1 MTPIQR
7 RAFLQSS
14 LLASGSLLLSRAGA
28 AQVMPALK
36 AHALAVHLAIDI
48 TKPGPSIPSSYIGL
62 SYEQSQLG
70 NPNFFAETNTQLA
83 GIMRTLGRHGVLRI
97 GGNTSDRNTF
107 WNRNA
112 KPSLKYSDMTAG
124 PDTGNNRLRR
134 VFITPEAI
142 RNLRDFLDRTGW
154 ALIYGLNLGKGTP
167 QSAADE
173 AAFVMETIG
182 RDKVVAFQVG
192 NEPDAFALTGL
203 RPKNWSLQQYLA
215 QWNQFYQSVKARVP
229 DAPFAGPDTA
239 TNANWLMPFA
249 KTFRDDI
256 RFISSHYYAIRRPT
270 GTINRLLSANDRLE
284 HEMSAVKQ
292 VQMETGLP
300 FRMTETNSCPGGKP
314 GVSDTF
320 AAALWAGDYMYQL
333 AEAGSIGINFH
344 GGGYGW
350 YTPIAG
356 TPEAGF
362 LARPE
367 YYGLLLFAQA
377 GPGRLVS
384 AKLSGTEAAPL
395 LKAYALRGK
404 DGHLRVALFNKNE
417 DKDVVVK
424 ISGSAG
430 LGATL
435 MRLEAPRLDD
445 TTDVTFGGS
454 VVGVDGRWLPMVEEP
469 VPSRNGLYMVH
480 MKKASGALVTFS

>member
-1 MTPIQR
+1 MTAMKR

-14 LLASGSLLLSRAGA
+14 LLASGSLLLTRSGF
-28 AQVMPALK
+28 AQGMPESG
-36 AHALAVHLAIDI
+36 VPVDLAIDRSELGHRI
-48 TKPGPSIPSSYIGL
+48 RPNYTGL

-70 NPNFFAETNTQLA
+70 NPDFFTGTNTQLA
-83 GIMRTLGRHGVLRI
+83 GLMQTLGRDGVLRI
-97 GGNTSDRNTF
+97 GGNTSEYTF

-112 KPSLKYSDMTAG
+112 KPSQADMTMAAG
-124 PDTGNNRLRR
+124 PDKGHHAPPR
-134 VFITPEAI
+134 VTITPDAV
-142 RNLRDFLDRTGW
+142 RNLKDFLDRTGW
-154 ALIYGLNLGKGTP
+154 TLIYGLNLGQGTP
-167 QSAADE
+167 ENAADE

-182 RDKVVAFQVG
+182 RDKLVAFQMG
-192 NEPDAFALTGL
+192 NEPDLFNRNGL
-203 RPKNWSLQQYLA
+203 RPATWGVEDYLA
-215 QWNQFYQSVKARVP
+215 DWGKFYQAVKARVP

-239 TNANWLMPFA
+239 GNVAWLMPFA
-249 KTFRDDI
+249 NRFKDDVK
-256 RFISSHYYAIRRPT
+256 FLSSHYYAEGPPT
-270 GTINRLLSANDRLE
+270 NPAMTIERLLGPSERLE
-284 HEMSAVKQ
+284 KEIATFQ
-292 VQMETGLP
+292 EAQRETGLH
-300 FRMTETNSCPGGKP
+300 FRMTETNSCYQGGKP

-333 AEAGSIGINFH
+333 AEAGNVGINFH

-350 YTPIAG
+350 YAPIVG
-356 TPEAGF
+356 SPEAGY

-395 LKAYALRGK
+395 LTAYALRGE

-430 LGATL
+430 LGATA
-435 MRLEAPRLDD
+435 MRLEAPRVDD
-445 TTDVTFGGS
+445 TTDVTFAGS
-454 VVGVDGRWLPMVEEP
+454 VVGVDGRWLPLVEER
-469 VPSRNGLYMVH
+469 VPSRNGLFMVH
-480 MKKASGALVTFS
+480 LKKASGALVIFS

>member
-1 MTPIQR
+1 MTAMKR

-14 LLASGSLLLSRAGA
+14 LLASGSLLLTRSGL
-28 AQVMPALK
+28 AQMMPDS
-36 AHALAVHLAIDI
+36 AVPVDLAIDI
-48 TKPGPSIPSSYIGL
+48 SQHGHRILPNYVGL

-70 NPNFFAETNTQLA
+70 NPNFFTGSNTQLA
-83 GIMRTLGRHGVLRI
+83 GLMDRLGRQGLLRI
-97 GGNTSDRNTF
+97 GGNTSEYTF
-107 WNRNA
+107 FNRDA
-112 KPSLKYSDMTAG
+112 KPSKADMKVAG
-124 PDTGNNRLRR
+124 PDKGHHAPPR
-134 VFITPEAI
+134 VTITPEAV
-142 RNLRDFLDRTGW
+142 RNLKDFLDRTGW
-154 ALIYGLNLGKGTP
+154 TLIYGLNLGQGTP
-167 QSAADE
+167 EGAADE

-182 RDKVVAFQVG
+182 RDKLVAFQMG
-192 NEPDAFALTGL
+192 NEPDLFNRNGL
-203 RPKNWSLQQYLA
+203 RPKTWGVDDYLA
-215 QWNQFYQSVKARVP
+215 DWERFYKAVKARVP

-239 TNANWLMPFA
+239 GNVTWLMPFA
-249 KTFRDDI
+249 RKFKDDVV
-256 RFISSHYYAIRRPT
+256 FLSSHYYAEGPPT
-270 GTINRLLSANDRLE
+270 DPSMTIERLLGPNKHLE
-284 HEMSAVKQ
+284 SEIATFQ
-292 VQMETGLP
+292 EAQRETGLHY
-300 FRMTETNSCPGGKP
+300 RMTETNSCYQGGKP

-333 AEAGSIGINFH
+333 AEAGNIGINFH

-395 LKAYALRGK
+395 LTAYALRGE
-404 DGHLRVALFNKNE
+404 DGHLRVALFNKNA

-445 TTDVTFGGS
+445 RTDVTFGGS
-454 VVGVDGRWLPMVEEP
+454 VVGVDGRWLPMVEER
-469 VPSRNGLYMVH
+469 VPSKNGLYMVH
-480 MKKASGALVTFS
+480 LKKASGALVIFN